1 MKKGNYEIPQI
12 DTIETKKAVSMLMDC
27 FTEDN
32 YIAFNG
38 DDIRKDFTCKGLV
51 IKSITQKAHDSLK
64 SMTTRINT
72 DVDRFHQDM
81 EDARLTK
88 GQIEFHQLKI
98 RNNIESESQM
108 KQFYG
113 VLKDCYSEF
122 VGESFKPYVHTG
134 EVPQDTSEKEAEANK
149 LIFNNVL
156 KARS

>member
-1 MKKGNYEIPQI
+1 MKNNKYQVPQI
-12 DTIETKKAVSMLMDC
+12 DTHETTKAVSLLMDC

-32 YIAFNG
+32 YIAFGG
-38 DDIRKDFTCKGLV
+38 DDIRKDFTCKGIV
-51 IKSITQKAHDSLK
+51 IKSITQKTHDQLK

-72 DVDRFHQDM
+72 DVDRFHKDM

-98 RNNIESESQM
+98 RNNIETESQL
-108 KQFYG
+108 KEFYE
-113 VLKDCYSEF
+113 VLKDSYSNF

-134 EVPQDTSEKEAEANK
+134 EVPQDTSEKEQAANK
-149 LIFNNVL
+149 LEFDNVL